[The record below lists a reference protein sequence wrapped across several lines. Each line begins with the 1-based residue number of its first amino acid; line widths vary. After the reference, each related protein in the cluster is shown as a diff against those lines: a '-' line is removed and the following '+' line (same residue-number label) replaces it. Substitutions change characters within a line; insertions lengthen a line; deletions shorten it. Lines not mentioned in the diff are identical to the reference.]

1 MEREEGGG
9 EGGSGG
15 AVSRPSTAFRAGSAR
30 PKTGRL
36 KSARPP
42 SGRPAAPRLRFRNL
56 YS

>member
-42 SGRPAAPRLRFRNL
+42 SGRPAAPRLR
-56 YS
+56 